1 MPEYQ
6 ASCILFHTDTFKGV
20 NPTEKDKTMRVQL
33 ALNVDNLEQAIA
45 YYSKLFDAEPHKIRD
60 GYANFALDT
69 PPLKLVLFENP
80 NAEERINHLGIEVDE
95 AEQIATAQARLASAE
110 ILGEVQN
117 NETCCHA
124 TQNKVWSQEPQGL
137 RWEWYQITNDAPEI
151 EEQATSCC
159 QRVAKCCQQAAACC

>member
-1 MPEYQ
+1 
-6 ASCILFHTDTFKGV
+6 
-20 NPTEKDKTMRVQL
+20 MRVQL

-60 GYANFALDT
+60 GYANFALQS
-69 PPLKLVLFENP
+69 PPFKLVLFEKP
-80 NAEERINHLGIEVDE
+80 GAEERINHLGIEVDE